1 MKFII
6 NHMKFIII
14 KISKLMGFGMGFG
27 IWDGIWDL
35 GWDFG
40 IWDGI
45 WDFGMGGILP
55 FPSIWAASIFRLDFE
70 ASSNSSNSSLEKNR
84 TCFKQVFDSNKEE
97 GDTMDYAFETFNEI
111 CINCINELK
120 ICIKFVI

>member
-1 MKFII
+1 
-6 NHMKFIII
+6 
-14 KISKLMGFGMGFG
+14 MGFG

-55 FPSIWAASIFRLDFE
+55 FPSIWAASIGLVILLVNHFWLSYF
-70 ASSNSSNSSLEKNR
+70 
-84 TCFKQVFDSNKEE
+84 TC
-97 GDTMDYAFETFNEI
+97 
-111 CINCINELK
+111 
-120 ICIKFVI
+120 